1 MAMKEIGI
9 KKIAFS
15 QKDGTIAEVRTRDI
29 DSDTIEFSSGF
40 RQLERDIVTLDID
53 HALSVS

>member
-1 MAMKEIGI
+1 MKEIGI